1 MIHSLMQHKSQTQPQ
16 QQPKAHWQALSS
28 ISSITTAQ
36 KFGLGLFAL
45 LLIYAFG
52 APVLIDGDSA
62 SQNLSKAL
70 NAPSGEFWFGTDHF
84 GRDMWLRLAD
94 ALQLSLRLALLCV
107 LTSAAVGVFFGVL
120 VAIGPK
126 WLDRVLDIIVTLILA
141 LPGLVLVLILAAI
154 KPGSFLMIYFAIS
167 LIQWIEYFRVSRV
180 ITQRLVTS
188 PEVES
193 SRLMGFGHA
202 YIFKRH
208 LWPAIGPQLL
218 TIAAFGAANAI
229 LMMASLGFVYV
240 GIQPPLAEL
249 GLMIVELFPYYSD
262 APWLLAQPLLV
273 LALLVL
279 SCHLLGGS
287 KSR

>member
-1 MIHSLMQHKSQTQPQ
+1 MSLRTLLKLEEQTLAPSSQ
-16 QQPKAHWQALSS
+16 QAATTMR
-28 ISSITTAQ
+28 ITSAQ
-36 KFGLGLFAL
+36 KCGLAL
-45 LLIYAFG
+45 LSLLLTYAFI
-52 APVLIDGDSA
+52 APLLIKGDSNV
-62 SQNLSKAL
+62 QNLSNILTSPNGK
-70 NAPSGEFWFGTDHF
+70 FWLGTDHF

-94 ALQLSLRLALLCV
+94 ALELSLRLALFCV
-107 LTSAAVGVFFGVL
+107 LTSAAVGVFFGVI
-120 VAIGPK
+120 VAIVPR
-126 WLDRVLDIIVTLILA
+126 WLDRALDIIVTLILA

-167 LIQWIEYFRVSRV
+167 LIQWIEYFRVSRT
-180 ITQRLVTS
+180 ITQRLAKS

-193 SRLMGFGHA
+193 SRLMGFGN
-202 YIFKRH
+202 YYLFKRH
-208 LWPAIGPQLL
+208 FWPAIKPQLL

-249 GLMIVELFPYYSD
+249 GLMIVELFPYYSE
-262 APWLLAQPLLV
+262 APWLLVQPLLV

-287 KSR
+287 SPK

>member
-1 MIHSLMQHKSQTQPQ
+1 MSLRTLLKLEEQTLAPSSQ
-16 QQPKAHWQALSS
+16 QAATTMR
-28 ISSITTAQ
+28 ITAAQ
-36 KFGLGLFAL
+36 KCGLTLLSL
-45 LLIYAFG
+45 LLTYAFI
-52 APVLIDGDSA
+52 APLLIKGDSNV
-62 SQNLSKAL
+62 QNLSNVLTSPNGK
-70 NAPSGEFWFGTDHF
+70 FWFGTDHF

-94 ALQLSLRLALLCV
+94 ALQLSLRLALFCV
-107 LTSAAVGVFFGVL
+107 LTSAAVGVFFGVI
-120 VAIGPK
+120 VAIAPR
-126 WLDRVLDIIVTLILA
+126 WLDRALDIIVTLILA

-167 LIQWIEYFRVSRV
+167 LIQWIEYFRVSRT
-180 ITQRLVTS
+180 ITQRLAKS

-193 SRLMGFGHA
+193 SRLMGFGN
-202 YIFKRH
+202 YYLFKRH
-208 LWPAIGPQLL
+208 FWPAIKPQLL

-249 GLMIVELFPYYSD
+249 GLMIVELFPYYSE
-262 APWLLAQPLLV
+262 APWLLVQPLLV

-287 KSR
+287 SSK